1 MRKNVL
7 ITGGSGGIG
16 SAVAR
21 TFAQNGYNV
30 GIVYN
35 SDKESAEKLC
45 AELTS
50 AEAVC
55 EIFKC
60 DVSARC
66 EVEKLFCDFHEKIG
80 KVDVLVNNSGIAQQK
95 LFLDI
100 TPEEWQRIFD
110 INVTGVFNM
119 CQLALSDM
127 LEKKQGSIVNVSSI
141 WGVKGAS
148 CEAHYSATKAAVI
161 SLTQSLAK
169 EYGPSGIRVNCVAP
183 GVIDTKMNAHL
194 SDSDIA
200 SLAEETA
207 VGRIGTPLEVA
218 EAVYF
223 LASDKAS
230 FITGQTLV
238 CDGGFI

>member
-21 TFAQNGYNV
+21 TFAQKGYNV
-30 GIVYN
+30 GVVYN
-35 SDKESAEKLC
+35 TDKESAERLC
-45 AELTS
+45 AELNG
-50 AEAVC
+50 EVVC
-55 EIFKC
+55 ECFKC
-60 DVSARC
+60 DVSSREEA
-66 EVEKLFCDFHEKIG
+66 EKLFSDFHEKIG
-80 KVDVLVNNSGIAQQK
+80 KADVLVNNSGIAQQK

-100 TPEEWQRIFD
+100 TIEEWQRIFD

-119 CQLALSDM
+119 CQLALGDM

-161 SLTQSLAK
+161 SLTESLAK

-194 SDSDIA
+194 TVEDMA
-200 SLAEETA
+200 LLAEETA
-207 VGRIGTPLEVA
+207 VGRIGKPSEVA

>member
-16 SAVAR
+16 SAVALS
-21 TFAQNGYNV
+21 FAKKGYNV

-45 AELTS
+45 LELKANEVAS
-50 AEAVC
+50 

-60 DVSARC
+60 DVSSRC

-100 TPEEWQRIFD
+100 TPREWQRIFD

-119 CQLALSDM
+119 CQLALCDM

-161 SLTQSLAK
+161 SLTESLAK
-169 EYGPSGIRVNCVAP
+169 EYGPSGIRVNSVAP

-194 SDSDIA
+194 SEEDITA
-200 SLAEETA
+200 LADETA
-207 VGRIGTPLEVA
+207 LGRIGKPEEVA
-218 EAVYF
+218 EAILF

>member
-16 SAVAR
+16 SAIACI
-21 TFAQNGYNV
+21 FAQNGYNV
-30 GIVYN
+30 GVVYN
-35 SDKESAEKLC
+35 TGNESAERLC
-45 AELTS
+45 MEL
-50 AEAVC
+50 ANEGAVC
-55 EIFKC
+55 ECFKC
-60 DVSARC
+60 DVSSRK
-66 EVEKLFCDFHEKIG
+66 EVEKLFFDFHEKIG
-80 KVDVLVNNSGIAQQK
+80 KVDVLINNSGIAQQK

-100 TPEEWQRIFD
+100 TPEDWQRIFD
-110 INVTGVFNM
+110 VNVTGVFNM

-161 SLTQSLAK
+161 SLTESLAK

-194 SDSDIA
+194 TDEDMA
-200 SLAEETA
+200 SLAEETS
-207 VGRIGTPLEVA
+207 VGRIGKPSEIA

-223 LASDKAS
+223 LASEKAS